1 MMLPHKILRGQGK
14 LPQRKITPRRKLPR
28 FVYTMFNLRATM
40 RNSAQDNVILN
51 TTHILSRVLASEER
65 RRSDEFGFSGSERR
79 RQPERLQTCY
89 GNHNAVR
96 IRGAYFGLPALIN
109 FLHILQWG

>member
-1 MMLPHKILRGQGK
+1 
-14 LPQRKITPRRKLPR
+14 
-28 FVYTMFNLRATM
+28 MFNLRATM
-40 RNSAQDNVILN
+40 RHSTQDNVILN
-51 TTHILSRVLASEER
+51 TTHILSRVVVCEER

-96 IRGAYFGLPALIN
+96 IRGAYLGLPALIK
-109 FLHILQWG
+109 FLHFLQ

>member
-1 MMLPHKILRGQGK
+1 MNAIAFEGDRENS
-14 LPQRKITPRRKLPR
+14 PQRKITPRGKLPR

-40 RNSAQDNVILN
+40 RHSTQDNVILN
-51 TTHILSRVLASEER
+51 TTHILSRVLAGEER

-96 IRGAYFGLPALIN
+96 IKGAYLGLPALIK
-109 FLHILQWG
+109 FLHFLQWG